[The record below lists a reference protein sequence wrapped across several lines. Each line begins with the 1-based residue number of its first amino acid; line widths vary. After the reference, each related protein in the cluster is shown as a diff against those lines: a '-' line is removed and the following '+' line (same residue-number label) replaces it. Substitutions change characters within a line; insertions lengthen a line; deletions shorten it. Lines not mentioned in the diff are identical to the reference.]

1 MRVPNLPICLFWL
14 AKWTEPKRSIGGLA
28 TQISC
33 TFPCPYRFLAPFHV
47 LTLHQEQDAEVCNCR
62 SRQGRSSP
70 AHSGDGA
77 FYMILRLDGQGVSHL
92 FCFGR
97 HDLQKPKTNLKERF
111 KERLC
116 EDDGTQNEEGKEPPS
131 IWKYVHCSPKGPTVS
146 LVPLDRFGKKA
157 TCDHCTVYNG
167 KFRLI
172 DYVSGYDIIA
182 MVSGIVLPC
191 GCCHAGV
198 FGLPAKSRYSSQDVG
213 N

>member
-1 MRVPNLPICLFWL
+1 VVL
-14 AKWTEPKRSIGGLA
+14 
-28 TQISC
+28 QH
-33 TFPCPYRFLAPFHV
+33 RFLAPFHV

-116 EDDGTQNEEGKEPPS
+116 EDNGTQNEEGKEPPS
-131 IWKYVHCSPKGPTVS
+131 IWKCVHCSPKGPTVS
-146 LVPLDRFGKKA
+146 LVPLGRFGKKA

-172 DYVSGYDIIA
+172 DYVSGYDIIESSRHGVGHSVA
-182 MVSGIVLPC
+182 MWLLPC
-191 GCCHAGV
+191 RCVWTPCKV
-198 FGLPAKSRYSSQDVG
+198 SVQLPRCR
-213 N
+213 